1 MPHASPRAVETV
13 LNFHGG
19 QKSFYVGTVG
29 EKRRAH
35 VPIPTTILDI
45 RGHESDFSL
54 DKQGFQF
61 VNHGTEVKGE
71 QFEDEE
77 IVKGIYYQECEEL
90 VMEKTGASRVVP
102 ISYIVRRQNWDAVE
116 KMEKGMGDLERTVAP
131 VNARYVHVDQSQA
144 GARNRMN
151 DFMKGEAAQLSQSR
165 WAIINVWRPIQVI
178 KRDALTMCD
187 ARSLP
192 ESQVKETLM
201 LFRSDPKADME
212 ASIDDDNSEDLPTQY
227 DKNAT
232 KSLADRAYSVNMDNA
247 AYEVLPPSTKDKY
260 KWYYASEMNPDE
272 ALMLKIY
279 DSTTKEGVA
288 KLCAHSS
295 FQCEEDQGPA
305 RQSLEVRCL
314 VFWEGEE

>member
-1 MPHASPRAVETV
+1 MPDARLRTVETV

-19 QKSFYVGTVG
+19 QKTFYAGTVG
-29 EKRRAH
+29 DKRRAH
-35 VPIPTTILDI
+35 VPMPTTILDI

-61 VNHGTEVKGE
+61 ANHGTEVKGE

-77 IVKGIYYQECEEL
+77 IVKSIYYQECAEL

-116 KMEKGMGDLERTVAP
+116 EMEKGMGDLERTIAP
-131 VNARYVHVDQSQA
+131 VNARYVHVDQSPA

-165 WAIINVWRPIQVI
+165 WAIINVWRPVEAI
-178 KRDALTMCD
+178 KRDALAMCD

-232 KSLADRAYSVNMDNA
+232 KSLADRAYSVNM

-279 DSTTKEGVA
+279 DSTTNKGVA
-288 KLCAHSS
+288 KHCAHSS
-295 FQCEEDQGPA
+295 FQCEEDEGPA

>member
-1 MPHASPRAVETV
+1 MPHASPHAVETV

-19 QKSFYVGTVG
+19 QKSFYAGTAG
-29 EKRRAH
+29 DKRRAH
-35 VPIPTTILDI
+35 VPIPTTIVDI

-71 QFEDEE
+71 QFDDEE

-90 VMEKTGASRVVP
+90 VMEKYGAVGEATGASRVVP

-131 VNARYVHVDQSQA
+131 VNARYVHVDQSPA

-151 DFMKGEAAQLSQSR
+151 DFIQSR

-178 KRDALTMCD
+178 KRDALAMCD

-192 ESQVKETLM
+192 EFNLKETLM
-201 LFRSDPKADME
+201 LFRLDPKADVE
-212 ASIDDDNSEDLPTQY
+212 APTEDNNSEDLPTQY
-227 DKNAT
+227 DNNAT
-232 KSLADRAYSVNMDNA
+232 KNLADRAYSVNMDNA

-260 KWYYASEMNPDE
+260 KWYYASEMNHDE

-288 KLCAHSS
+288 KRCAHSS
-295 FQCEEDQGPA
+295 FQCDEDEGPA

-314 VFWEGEE
+314 VLWDGEE